1 MDVLKLLMVE
11 DDPDHADVVEGMLGQ
26 SGVTV
31 EIRRVD
37 TVRAALAGLAEEVP
51 DVLLLDLH
59 LPDAQGTEAVETI
72 LAAAPQVPVVVMTSS
87 LDEKLHLR
95 AVRSGAE
102 WVVNKIG
109 LEPRSLRRDLLF
121 ALARERTGGQRSPDE
136 GGSIDDASLLMGVN
150 RSFQESL
157 GQLQQNRRELRDE
170 LARLEAEVV
179 VGEGSTDDL
188 SDSLLELR
196 SILDDDE
203 MTLGRVRGIVNGLGA
218 LKQSGDPERV
228 DLTELL
234 ENLMEGLSEG
244 VERRAVLM
252 TDIEDELVV
261 NGSAEKLMLAVEHLV
276 VNGTLAFDSG
286 GPQDNTLSVL
296 AEEDGD
302 VVLIEVSDDG
312 RGLPEGLAIER
323 PFVSGWGRVGLGL
336 TLAREIAE
344 QHGGSLEWA
353 NDGRG
358 TTFTMRLPL
367 AE

>member
-1 MDVLKLLMVE
+1 
-11 DDPDHADVVEGMLGQ
+11 
-26 SGVTV
+26 
-31 EIRRVD
+31 
-37 TVRAALAGLAEEVP
+37 
-51 DVLLLDLH
+51 
-59 LPDAQGTEAVETI
+59 
-72 LAAAPQVPVVVMTSS
+72 MTSS
-87 LDEKLHLR
+87 LDEKLHLQ

-121 ALARERTGGQRSPDE
+121 ALARVRNRADGPANEPGSPD
-136 GGSIDDASLLMGVN
+136 DAALLAGLN
-150 RSFQESL
+150 RTFQESL
-157 GQLQQNRRELRDE
+157 DQLQRNRTDLREE
-170 LARLEAEVV
+170 LARLETGVAATDASAEA
-179 VGEGSTDDL
+179 L

-203 MTLGRVRGIVNGLGA
+203 MTLGRVRGVVDGLGA
-218 LKQSGDPERV
+218 LTQVDNPQRV

-252 TDIEDELVV
+252 TDIEDDLVV
-261 NGSAEKLMLAVEHLV
+261 NGSPQKLMLAVEHLV
-276 VNGTLAFDSG
+276 VNGTLALASG
-286 GPQDNTLSVL
+286 EPQDNSLSVL

-323 PFVSGWGRVGLGL
+323 PFVSGWGRVGLGI

-344 QHGGSLEWA
+344 QHGGSLEWQGD
-353 NDGRG
+353 NRG